1 MQLQDMRKS
10 TTEQLKDA
18 LLKLRK
24 EQMNL
29 RFQKATGQMEKPN
42 RWREVRREI
51 AQVKTVM
58 SAQRIDAEAG
68 GSK

>member
-1 MQLQDMRKS
+1 MNLQDIRKS
-10 TTEQLKDA
+10 TQEQLKEA
-18 LLKLRK
+18 LLKLRQ

-42 RWREVRREI
+42 RWREVRKEI

-58 SAQRIDAEAG
+58 NEQQAG
-68 GSK
+68 GR